1 MKGRTITGR
10 ILPYGEAGKTNVG
23 PITFE
28 HGSLHIPNDLSVVKL
43 LRDHSTHGGGPVG
56 VLASWHADPT
66 GVYATFTIPPTAAGD
81 EALVEAQSIRNR
93 FSVEVEPIER
103 NGPVITKAVL
113 KAVALVP
120 YPAFTKAEVSEVT
133 AETTRTDLIL
143 AEDHTAETIILAADP
158 LAGTTPAGESAPA
171 PAHSAAEPAPTPA
184 PTAAPAQAPATPAP
198 TAPAVVPSP
207 LAGLVP
213 SAAPVLEFEEVV
225 RQIIEARKAGG
236 DMSLITAEL
245 VDITNAGHPDISAP
259 DWLGQLWSGVTYQ
272 RRVIP
277 LLTNKPLRNRV
288 AKGWRWTKKPGVA
301 KWAGNKTDIP
311 TFPTATE
318 PEEMKAQPWAGGND
332 IDRSFLDFNDTEF
345 IAEYW
350 RAMAESYAMET
361 DIDFAAWLT
370 ANATAHTGRG
380 PYTDPV
386 RAISSAAVAIGE
398 NDTNGI
404 GSPATFALVNPL
416 DLELLLD
423 VSQLEAPHYGN
434 IAPLGDP
441 SKWTTS
447 STVAQG
453 TAIVGAK
460 SAASFYELPGS
471 PLRAQAA
478 HIAKGGF
485 DAALFGYTAAILN
498 KPEGLKK
505 VTWTTP
511 TPAPAGQ

>member
-1 MKGRTITGR
+1 MTRTITGR
-10 ILPYGEAGKTNVG
+10 ILPYGQYGKTNVG
-23 PITFE
+23 PVVFD
-28 HGSLHIPNDLSVVKL
+28 HRSLHVPNDLTKVKL

-56 VLASWHADPT
+56 VLASFHADET
-66 GVYATFTIPPTAAGD
+66 GVYATFTIPETAAGD
-81 EALVEAQSIRNR
+81 EALIEALTVRNR
-93 FSVEVEPIER
+93 FSVEVEPVTR
-103 NGPVITKAVL
+103 NGPVITAAVL

-120 YPAFTKAEVSEVT
+120 YPAFQKAEVFEVT
-133 AETTRTDLIL
+133 NGTTTQTPTQATTAAPAHQVDASEQPAALIL
-143 AEDHTAETIILAADP
+143 AQDTSGADALAN
-158 LAGTTPAGESAPA
+158 TTPAGAPATSAAAPA
-171 PAHSAAEPAPTPA
+171 PAPTP
-184 PTAAPAQAPATPAP
+184 T
-198 TAPAVVPSP
+198 PAVVPSP

-225 RQIIEARKAGG
+225 RQLIEARKAGG

-311 TFPTATE
+311 SFPTATE
-318 PEEMKAQPWAGGND
+318 PEEIKAQPWAGGND

-361 DIDFAAWLT
+361 DLDFAAWLT
-370 ANATAHTGRG
+370 ANATTHTGRG

-404 GSPATFALVNPL
+404 GTPATFAIVNPL

-447 STVAQG
+447 STVTQG
-453 TAIVGAK
+453 SAIVGAK
-460 SAASFYELPGS
+460 SAASFFELPGS

-505 VTWTTP
+505 VSWTAPAP